1 MQLKQKILYTI
12 FTHVFFT
19 LIRMNCQKKIEAE
32 NHYFL
37 MLSDVCCNP
46 DRQKIGLAQEAICLM
61 ISRDSFSYLYSWTT
75 AGATIP
81 TYSWFF
87 TLINYPGEVAKA
99 NTILKALALKSM
111 NSKPVLFLPETS
123 ACFQQPGV
131 YPGRFK
137 ETVA

>member
-1 MQLKQKILYTI
+1 LLYAIKTDKTRFLPTFSLHPYGFI
-12 FTHVFFT
+12 VK
-19 LIRMNCQKKIEAE
+19 KKIEEE

-61 ISRDSFSYLYSWTT
+61 ISRDSSSYLYSWTT
-75 AGATIP
+75 AGATFP

-99 NTILKALALKSM
+99 NTCVD
-111 NSKPVLFLPETS
+111 P
-123 ACFQQPGV
+123 
-131 YPGRFK
+131 
-137 ETVA
+137 